1 MMFMTLLVPLQLMLE
16 AACVPVFNELVV
28 AILTHLHILHH
39 PPHELGSV
47 GKFGVFVQLPL
58 HFLA

>member
-1 MMFMTLLVPLQLMLE
+1 MMFMAFQVPFQLMLE
-16 AACVPVFNELVV
+16 TACVPVLSEFVV

-47 GKFGVFVQLPL
+47 GKF
-58 HFLA
+58 

>member
-1 MMFMTLLVPLQLMLE
+1 MMFMTFQVPLQLMLE
-16 AACVPVFNELVV
+16 AACVPVLSELVV

-47 GKFGVFVQLPL
+47 GKF
-58 HFLA
+58 